1 GDVCANIYVFD
12 ANQEMVE
19 CCSCRITP
27 NGLRTI
33 SVANNL
39 TNNPLTS
46 VVSVNGAIKIVETS
60 GSASCNAAN
69 GGAAL
74 ANLVDT
80 VVGWGTHLQ
89 TSGGTA
95 AGTFITETNLQVAAL
110 SAGELAFLPQACQFA
125 KYLGSNKGICTCGS
139 GS

>member
-1 GDVCANIYVFD
+1 
-12 ANQEMVE
+12 MVE

-60 GSASCNAAN
+60 GVCNAAVP
-69 GGAAL
+69 L
-74 ANLVDT
+74 TPLVDT

-95 AGTFITETNLQVAAL
+95 AGTFITETNLQAAAL